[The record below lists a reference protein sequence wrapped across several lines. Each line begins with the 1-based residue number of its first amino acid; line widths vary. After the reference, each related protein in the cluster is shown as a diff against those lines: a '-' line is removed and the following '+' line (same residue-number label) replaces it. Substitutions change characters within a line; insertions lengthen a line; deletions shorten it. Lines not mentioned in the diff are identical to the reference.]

1 MRSGLL
7 PESPGFPNRMHQLK
21 RVKMLN
27 LHDFKKN
34 IYSQFGEDGILSE
47 LIQRLPQESLN
58 YTAVEFGAWDGI
70 HLSNIA
76 NLVKSHN
83 FRACFIEANQKKFK
97 ELERNY
103 PGKHLLVNKFVTT
116 QGDGSLD
123 FIFKEHD
130 LEIDPDI
137 LSIDIDGNDLNVW
150 KSLKLFRPKI
160 VIIEYNPSI
169 PADVSYAQ
177 DDNFELKIGNS
188 ALSISLFANSENY
201 SLVGITDTN
210 LIFVDSKYLEGLSVE
225 IQVYTDQSIPNRQ
238 PVYLFT
244 GYDGSVQLSRTFN
257 MPWHDLV
264 IDSEKLQV
272 LPKYIRKFPDD
283 YNPFEKIVFR
293 IFIIYRFGFRFAIKR
308 LKNRK

>member
-1 MRSGLL
+1 
-7 PESPGFPNRMHQLK
+7 
-21 RVKMLN
+21 MLN
-27 LHDFKKN
+27 LHDSKKN

-97 ELERNY
+97 ELEKNY
-103 PGKHLLVNKFVTT
+103 PEKHLLVNKFVKTS
-116 QGDGSLD
+116 GNESLD
-123 FIFKEHD
+123 FIFKELN
-130 LEIDPDI
+130 LERDPDV

-160 VIIEYNPSI
+160 VVIEYNPTI
-169 PADVSYAQ
+169 PADVNYTQ

-188 ALSISLFANSENY
+188 ALSISLFASSIDY
-201 SLVGITDTN
+201 GLVGITDTN

-225 IQVYTDQSIPNRQ
+225 IQVYSDASIPKRK

-244 GYDGSVQLSRTFN
+244 GYDGSVQLSGNLN
-257 MPWHDLV
+257 MPWHHLV
-264 IDSEKLQV
+264 IESKSLQV
-272 LPKYIRKFPDD
+272 LPRYIRKFPDD
-283 YNPFEKIVFR
+283 YNLCEKVVFR
-293 IFIIYRFGFRFAIKR
+293 MIIVYRFGFRFAMKR
-308 LKNRK
+308 IENRRRK